1 LLSADAEKMTTI
13 QISGGSQYFKNA
25 RSLGTPD
32 ESRWSF
38 QFQVSSF
45 QKLELKT

>member
-1 LLSADAEKMTTI
+1 LASLEPTKITVIHT
-13 QISGGSQYFKNA
+13 SGGSQYFKKA

-32 ESRWSF
+32 ESRWRF

-45 QKLELKT
+45 QD